1 MPARETAARL
11 LPVRVRHLLFTAL
24 LTSAAVGCSKPAAPE
39 QSPSPQE
46 PAAPE
51 ATQQASDAP
60 TDAASAAPTALVI
73 DASRSSINFVGENV
87 MSKHEGGFKTFSGKV
102 SFADGKPSSLDL
114 EIDMTSAFADNDKLL
129 KHLLHEDFFFVSE
142 HPKAVFKS
150 ETIRASEG
158 TAHSHL
164 VSGALTLRG
173 TTLPLEVPISVS
185 QDGDVWRGQGTF
197 ELERKKYGI
206 AYPGA
211 PDNLIKDSVPVSLNF
226 VLTQPS

>member
-1 MPARETAARL
+1 MT
-11 LPVRVRHLLFTAL
+11 VRHLLFTAL

-39 QSPSPQE
+39 QRP
-46 PAAPE
+46 APE
-51 ATQQASDAP
+51 APATPEATPPAADAP
-60 TDAASAAPTALVI
+60 TDTATAAPSALVI
-73 DASRSSINFVGENV
+73 DATRSSIGFVGENV
-87 MSKHEGGFKTFSGKV
+87 MSKHEGGFKTFSGEV
-102 SFADGKPSSLDL
+102 TFTDGKPSRLDL

-142 HPKAVFKS
+142 HPKAVFKGES
-150 ETIRASEG
+150 IRESEG

-185 QDGDVWRGQGTF
+185 KDGDIWRGKGSF

-211 PDNLIKDSVPVSLNF
+211 PDNLIKDNVPVSLDF
-226 VLTQPS
+226 VLTQAS